1 MSNQKKVLV
10 VDDDALTR
18 TMLEDILTR
27 HGYLAK
33 SASDGAEGLSLFN
46 SFEPDVVLL
55 DIVMPGMNGIEV
67 CEAIRKLE
75 SPIRPAIIVV
85 SIEGDKPVISEAF
98 GKGADDFIVKP
109 VDEVELIARVNAQ
122 ARIVDCYREIDEDK
136 RNSETILAISTAVSA
151 LLDTN
156 EVLSPIVNKV
166 AVVTEA
172 VRCSI
177 VLIRKDSEG
186 HVLVSHD
193 NPNAQNIRLDLRKYP
208 EIREVITTKKPLVV
222 HDIATNPLMES
233 VRDLIKDFKDMSVMV
248 VPVVFN
254 EEVLGT
260 LFLRARRVKRS
271 FTTKEV
277 NFCQIVA
284 NSSYPAIKNA
294 KLFEEIMREREE
306 LRELSVTDRLTA
318 LYNHHFFYSRLDEEF
333 ERAVRY
339 DNSLSV
345 IMLDV
350 DDFKRI
356 NDNYGH
362 RTGDIVLKEMAAIIK
377 RCVRKIDLV
386 ARYGGEEFVVM
397 LPQTSFPGAKRE
409 AERIRDA
416 VAEHCYANL
425 MKEKVTVSLGLCTYP
440 RKGIINSGD
449 MVDFADKALYEAK
462 KAGKNCVKVHGEG

>member
-1 MSNQKKVLV
+1 MVNQKKVLV

-18 TMLEDILTR
+18 TMLEDILKR
-27 HGYLAK
+27 HGYLVM
-33 SASDGAEGLSLFN
+33 SASDGEEGLAAFK
-46 SFEPDVVLL
+46 SFKPDVVLL
-55 DIVMPGMNGIEV
+55 DIVMPGMDGIEV
-67 CEAIRKLE
+67 CEAMRRIE

-85 SIEGDKPVISEAF
+85 SIVGDKKVISEAL

-109 VDEVELIARVNAQ
+109 VDEVELIARVNAH

-136 RNSETILAISTAVSA
+136 RNSETILSISTSVSA

-156 EVLSPIVNKV
+156 EVLSTIVRKV
-166 AVVTEA
+166 AEITSA

-177 VLIRKDSEG
+177 VLIKKDSEG
-186 HVLVSHD
+186 YVLVSHD
-193 NPNAQNIRLDLRKYP
+193 NPNARNLKIDLRKYP

-222 HDIATNPLMES
+222 QDIATNPLTES
-233 VRDLIKDFKDMSVMV
+233 VHGLIKDLRDMSVLV

-271 FTTKEV
+271 FTAKEV

-294 KLFEEIMREREE
+294 KLFEEVMREREE
-306 LRELSVTDRLTA
+306 LRELSITDRLTA
-318 LYNHHFFYSRLDEEF
+318 LFNHHFFYTRLDEEF

-339 DNSLSV
+339 DNSLSI

-350 DDFKRI
+350 DNFKHI
-356 NDNYGH
+356 NDTYGH
-362 RTGDIVLKEMAAIIK
+362 RVGDIVLKELATILK
-377 RCVRKIDLV
+377 RCVRKVDLV

-397 LPQTSFPGAKRE
+397 LPQTPLPGAMIE

-425 MKEKVTVSLGLCTYP
+425 MKEKITVSLGLCSYP
-440 RKGIINSGD
+440 HKGIINSGD

-462 KAGKNCVKVHGEG
+462 KAGKNCVKVYGEG

>member
-1 MSNQKKVLV
+1 MLNQKKVLV

-46 SFEPDVVLL
+46 SFNPDVVIL

-75 SPIRPAIIVV
+75 SPVRPAIIVV
-85 SIEGDKPVISEAF
+85 SIKWNKPVISEAF

-156 EVLSPIVNKV
+156 EVLSTIVNKV

-318 LYNHHFFYSRLDEEF
+318 LFNHHFFYSRLDEEF

>member
-1 MSNQKKVLV
+1 MLNQKKVLV

-33 SASDGAEGLSLFN
+33 SASDGTKGLSLFN
-46 SFEPDVVLL
+46 SFNPDVVLL

-75 SPIRPAIIVV
+75 SPVRPAIIVV
-85 SIEGDKPVISEAF
+85 SIKGNKPVISEAF

-156 EVLSPIVNKV
+156 EVLSAIVAKV
-166 AVVTEA
+166 AEITGA

-177 VLIRKDSEG
+177 V
-186 HVLVSHD
+186 
-193 NPNAQNIRLDLRKYP
+193 LRKYP

-222 HDIATNPLMES
+222 QDIASNPLMES
-233 VRDLIKDFKDMSVMV
+233 VYGLIKDFKDMSVMV

-271 FTTKEV
+271 FTSKEV

-318 LYNHHFFYSRLDEEF
+318 LFNHHFFYSRLDEEF

-362 RTGDIVLKEMAAIIK
+362 RTGDVVLKELAMIIK

-386 ARYGGEEFVVM
+386 ARYGGEEFIVM
-397 LPQTSFPGAKRE
+397 LPQTPLPGARRE

-416 VAEHCYANL
+416 IAEHCYANL
-425 MKEKVTVSLGLCTYP
+425 MKEKVTVSLGLCSYP
-440 RKGIINSGD
+440 YKGIINSGD